1 MLRWKRKQ
9 NKTRKVGAL
18 AAVKEYEIKVFFSIK
33 EMILP
38 KLILAIKN
46 IISFPFPFKWFWEK
60 HVDFEQIVGGLQ
72 STQNICRDGW
82 IPVQIEL
89 E

>member
-1 MLRWKRKQ
+1 MVL
-9 NKTRKVGAL
+9 TKVTL
-18 AAVKEYEIKVFFSIK
+18 T
-33 EMILP
+33 
-38 KLILAIKN
+38 IKN
-46 IISFPFPFKWFWEK
+46 LISFPFPFKWFWEK